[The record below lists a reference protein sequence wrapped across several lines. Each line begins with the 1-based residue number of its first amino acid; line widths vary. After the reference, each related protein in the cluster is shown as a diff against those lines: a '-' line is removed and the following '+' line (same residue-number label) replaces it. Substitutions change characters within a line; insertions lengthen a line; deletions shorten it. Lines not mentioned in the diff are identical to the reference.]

1 VLWRAVEE
9 GKHVLCEGAQGSL
22 LDIDHGTYPFVTSS
36 SCTAGGA
43 AIGTGLPP
51 AAFDSIVGIFKAY
64 CTRVGNGPFPTEDR
78 GSAGRKLREIGHEYG
93 TVTGRPRRCGWFD
106 AVAARTVVKINGV
119 TDVAL
124 TKLDVLDAFAA
135 VRVCTSYR
143 LRGRSLEVFPAD
155 AREVAALKPEYE
167 ELPGWEEP
175 TAGCRFESLPKAAMD
190 YIRRLEELIGCRI
203 HLVSLGPERSA
214 MLALPRRA
222 SA

>member
-1 VLWRAVEE
+1 
-9 GKHVLCEGAQGSL
+9 QGSL

-51 AAFDSIVGIFKAY
+51 AGFDSIVGIFKAY

-78 GSAGRKLREIGHEYG
+78 GTAGKKLREIGHEFG

-106 AVAARTVVKINGV
+106 AVAARTVVKLNGI

-124 TKLDVLDAFAA
+124 TKLDVLDAFDSIK
-135 VRVCTSYR
+135 VCTAYR
-143 LRGRSLEVFPAD
+143 SGKTSLDVFPAD
-155 AREVAALKPEYE
+155 ARTLAGVKPHYE
-167 ELPGWEEP
+167 ELRGWKQP
-175 TAGCRFESLPKAAMD
+175 TTGCQLDDLPARAME
-190 YIRRLEELIGCRI
+190 YIRHLEELIGCRI

-214 MLALPRRA
+214 MLQLPHAGTSALGA
-222 SA
+222 